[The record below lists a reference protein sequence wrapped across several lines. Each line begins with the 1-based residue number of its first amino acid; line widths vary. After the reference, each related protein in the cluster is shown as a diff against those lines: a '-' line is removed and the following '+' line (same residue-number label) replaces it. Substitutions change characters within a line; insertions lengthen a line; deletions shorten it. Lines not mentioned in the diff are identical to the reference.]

1 MPVVQIRAIL
11 ALWALASSG
20 IDGLQQSKNDDSN
33 VKAPQQLEVNEKGS
47 FQVIKPSSK
56 SSPAL
61 IRRKQ
66 AILEVLSDGTQ
77 VAPMQDVRR
86 PDEKVEPQV
95 GVNAAL
101 EVTTQ
106 RRGHNGKRDVATTHV
121 MGSTAILSLYQGVA
135 IAVVIGVVFGIGVL
149 VFITGRS
156 APSFDMRESLCCD
169 SVTSLYKGQK
179 AKCGMYQKCRLA
191 MADSNNASPGTH
203 TELPPRLLPFV
214 KQDFTETNVGILV
227 SDMSGFTKLTREH
240 GLIHF
245 ASIIIRMRQICLPI
259 LHHYG
264 ACLVTTEADDFIAMF
279 PTAKAAVQ
287 AADGM
292 MRTVNKYNNDLPAEK
307 SHFALTL
314 NGIGVDFGEGPLMD
328 EHNKLCGPTVSTAY
342 SLGEDLCERGQIL
355 VSGRVKEEL
364 KEFTHAT
371 CNRVHSHDDEDV
383 GKCADGVFELHLET
397 QKDFQTVMVDDSQ
410 YLHADL
416 MWLTRRNN
424 LSLTDSDLVDMDAE
438 IKSKFS
444 VRRTVLM
451 IAFESN
457 ALEDPELQMGL
468 QHRCLALLR
477 PILEKH
483 QAHILEEELFLFPD
497 PCLAVAAALEMR
509 DAVDSD
515 KEMFFH
521 NGLPRAQIKG
531 YGIHEGDI
539 LFLENTDVHWGDPV
553 NTASKLGQDLAT
565 EGELLVSD
573 VVFQSACRDPNLKDV
588 KFQMRELNKS
598 NVTFKCYLV
607 DRNKE

>member
-1 MPVVQIRAIL
+1 
-11 ALWALASSG
+11 
-20 IDGLQQSKNDDSN
+20 
-33 VKAPQQLEVNEKGS
+33 
-47 FQVIKPSSK
+47 
-56 SSPAL
+56 
-61 IRRKQ
+61 
-66 AILEVLSDGTQ
+66 
-77 VAPMQDVRR
+77 
-86 PDEKVEPQV
+86 
-95 GVNAAL
+95 
-101 EVTTQ
+101 
-106 RRGHNGKRDVATTHV
+106 
-121 MGSTAILSLYQGVA
+121 
-135 IAVVIGVVFGIGVL
+135 
-149 VFITGRS
+149 
-156 APSFDMRESLCCD
+156 
-169 SVTSLYKGQK
+169 
-179 AKCGMYQKCRLA
+179 
-191 MADSNNASPGTH
+191 
-203 TELPPRLLPFV
+203 
-214 KQDFTETNVGILV
+214 
-227 SDMSGFTKLTREH
+227 
-240 GLIHF
+240 
-245 ASIIIRMRQICLPI
+245 
-259 LHHYG
+259 
-264 ACLVTTEADDFIAMF
+264 
-279 PTAKAAVQ
+279 
-287 AADGM
+287 

-314 NGIGVDFGEGPLMD
+314 NGIGVDFGEGPLTD

-371 CNRVHSHDDEDV
+371 CNRMHSHDDEDV
-383 GKCADGVFELHLET
+383 GKCADGVFELHLEA

-416 MWLTRRNN
+416 MWLTRRHN